1 MNQFSR
7 DQNPQFSQ
15 PFSQVI
21 TMLIIVTSVGVI
33 SYLAFP
39 SIGPTFLANPYLNGF
54 ILMVFFIG
62 VGTCFNQALSLIYS
76 VQWIEGFTT
85 QRAGHENSK
94 PPQLLAPLAGL
105 LRGRGARTQLGSA
118 ASRSILDSI
127 SMRIDEQREL
137 TRYITNMLI
146 FLGLLGTFYGLATTV
161 PALVQTIQSLSPAEG
176 ESVVD
181 TFSRLQKGLEGQL
194 NGMGIAFASSLLGLA
209 GSLLVGLLE
218 VFSSRG
224 QNRFYGELEDW
235 LSSITRVGFAGG
247 EGEGTGEQSMLGAMM
262 DQMSEQMDGMAR
274 MYSQT
279 SQGQADVETHLI
291 KLTSTIEKLTHK
303 LDQGQTE
310 ALERVAASQEKMLA
324 RMGQGGGEGLD
335 AESRSRLRS
344 IDVQML
350 RILEEVSS
358 GRQES
363 IGEIRS
369 DLNNLSKAISSMA
382 RSATNSQK

>member
-1 MNQFSR
+1 MDQFSR

-235 LSSITRVGFAGG
+235 LSSITRVGFA
-247 EGEGTGEQSMLGAMM
+247 
-262 DQMSEQMDGMAR
+262 
-274 MYSQT
+274 
-279 SQGQADVETHLI
+279 
-291 KLTSTIEKLTHK
+291 
-303 LDQGQTE
+303 
-310 ALERVAASQEKMLA
+310 
-324 RMGQGGGEGLD
+324 
-335 AESRSRLRS
+335 
-344 IDVQML
+344 
-350 RILEEVSS
+350 
-358 GRQES
+358 
-363 IGEIRS
+363 
-369 DLNNLSKAISSMA
+369 
-382 RSATNSQK
+382 